1 MPTRAKQGR
10 RVKTAIRK
18 QRVRDWRVEPLAG
31 CAQTLRELEWAARIN
46 QSLIDEIDLI
56 NAMSTLQANLG
67 ECPEALAMHIEHPNR
82 VLRYSRVSL

>member
-1 MPTRAKQGR
+1 LQISQSRA
-10 RVKTAIRK
+10 V
-18 QRVRDWRVEPLAG
+18 
-31 CAQTLRELEWAARIN
+31 AQTLRELEWAARIN

-82 VLRYSRVSL
+82 VLRYSRASL